1 MDAPK
6 PTAPDAFRAP
16 NPILVRVRRGAAV
29 ESVHRGAWALVD
41 PDGRTVASQGDVDA
55 PVFARSAIKALQ
67 ALPLVESGAADR
79 FGFTPPE
86 LALAISSHDA
96 EAQHTEAVQALLARL
111 GFGVEHLRC
120 GPQPPTDSAARRRLE
135 ERGERASAL
144 HNNCSGKHT
153 GFLAL
158 GRHLGADPA
167 TYLEPDGRVQTEV
180 RRAIADTC
188 GCDAARLEHAIDGC
202 SAPTYRLSVK
212 QMARAFARLA
222 APASLGAE
230 RERAARRLLDA
241 AAAHPALVAGEHKRL
256 DTALLRASGGR
267 LFPKIGAEAVYVIAA
282 RERGLGL
289 ALKVDDGGWRGLFPL
304 VVALC
309 RVHGLLSRDELGT
322 LTEYAPGPYR
332 NWAGREVGCIEVDIA
347 GERVASAAP

>member
-1 MDAPK
+1 MA
-6 PTAPDAFRAP
+6 APDSTASDSFRAA
-16 NPILVRVRRGAAV
+16 NPVLVRVWRGAAV

-55 PVFARSAIKALQ
+55 PTFARSAIKALQ

-96 EAQHTEAVQALLARL
+96 EAQHTDAVAALLERL
-111 GFGVEHLRC
+111 EFGVGHLRC
-120 GPQPPTDSAARRRLE
+120 GAQPPTDSAARRRLE

-158 GRHLGADPA
+158 SKHLGADPA
-167 TYLEPDGRVQTEV
+167 TYLDPHGSVQSEV
-180 RRAIADTC
+180 RRAIAAMCD
-188 GCDAARLEHAIDGC
+188 CDAAVLEHAIDGC
-202 SAPTYRLSVK
+202 SAPTYRLSVNA
-212 QMARAFARLA
+212 MARAFARLA
-222 APASLGAE
+222 APASLAPL

-241 AAAHPALVAGEHKRL
+241 AAAHPALVAGENKRI
-256 DTALLRASGGR
+256 DTALLRVSGGR

-309 RVHGLLSRDELGT
+309 RVFGFLSRDELGR
-322 LTEYAPGPYR
+322 LAEYAPGPYR
-332 NWAGREVGCIEVDIA
+332 NWAGLEVGRIEVDVA
-347 GERVASAAP
+347 GERVSSAAP